1 MKIKEITRFLEGI
14 APLNYQESYD
24 NSGLIVGDEDMQ
36 VTSVLI
42 CLDSVEEVIEEA
54 IENGCN
60 LVIAHHPIIFSGL
73 KKLNGKNH
81 IERTIIKAI
90 KNDIAIYAIHTNLDN
105 IKGGVSSKIADL
117 LDLKNQQILLPKR
130 DLFRKLEVYVPKE
143 SAEEVQNALF
153 ASGAG
158 SIGDY
163 KNCSFQSEGVGT
175 FFPKEDSQPS
185 IGEVG
190 TQERVEEV
198 KIEVIFPK
206 NIEKSLL
213 IGMKNVHP
221 YEEVAYQIYILDNV
235 VPQVGSGVVGKLN
248 EEVTSE
254 EFLKTLKNTMKT
266 DCIRHTKLVK
276 NTIKKVAVCGGSGSF
291 LLNNAKE
298 VGADIFI
305 TGDFKYHEFFNA
317 ENNIIIAD
325 VGHYES
331 EQFTKELIYN
341 LLINNFSKFAV
352 LLSKINTNPINY
364 LSNGEKD
371 N

>member
-1 MKIKEITRFLEGI
+1 MKIKEITRFLEEI
-14 APLNYQESYD
+14 APLNYQERYD
-24 NSGLIVGDEDMQ
+24 NSGLIVGDEDTK

-60 LVIAHHPIIFSGL
+60 LVIAHHPIIFSRL

-90 KNDIAIYAIHTNLDN
+90 KNNIAIYAIHTNLDN

-117 LDLKNQQILLPKR
+117 LDLRNQKILSPKR
-130 DLFRKLEVYVPKE
+130 DLLRKLEVYVPKE
-143 SAEEVQNALF
+143 NAEEVQNELF
-153 ASGAG
+153 KSGAG
-158 SIGDY
+158 SISDY

-175 FFPKEDSQPS
+175 FLPKEDAHPL

-190 TQERVEEV
+190 KQERVEEV

-206 NIEKSLL
+206 NIEKNLL
-213 IGMKNVHP
+213 TGMKNTHP

-235 VPQVGSGVVGKLN
+235 FSQVGSGIVGELK
-248 EEVTSE
+248 EEISSKK
-254 EFLKTLKNTMKT
+254 FLKKLKNTMKT
-266 DCIRHTKLVK
+266 DCIRHTKLSK
-276 NTIKKVAVCGGSGSF
+276 KIIKKVAVCGGSGSF

-305 TGDFKYHEFFNA
+305 TADFKYHEFFNA

-331 EQFTKELIYN
+331 EQFTKELIYD

-364 LSNGEKD
+364 L
-371 N
+371 